1 MRDVLDNDKS
11 IPGDMDMYRHD
22 PDAPLHDPQE
32 DEEGMVIANKDFEL
46 SAEANVALTQNTTLV
61 MEDNNYG
68 IDIYLQ
74 VWEFNA

>member
-46 SAEANVALTQNTTLV
+46 SDEAKLL
-61 MEDNNYG
+61 
-68 IDIYLQ
+68 
-74 VWEFNA
+74 